1 MLITHAWLVVVK
13 RSRRKNGVRNR
24 GSGGWANRTDQA
36 YYAREDES
44 IKDAGIPH
52 CGRDFHDVEGT
63 ERARA
68 HPHGG
73 SREVRPEAFKRSVER
88 DRSRIGLPVRMN
100 ARRAPQTRYVPA
112 MLLSDRISSRL
123 VSPDIRCTKA
133 NSAAREARTTSHE
146 PQSRA
151 PALRIGFLV
160 YLGICVRDPR

>member
-24 GSGGWANRTDQA
+24 GSGGWTNRTGRA
-36 YYAREDES
+36 YYAREDERI
-44 IKDAGIPH
+44 IKNAGIPH
-52 CGRDFHDVEGT
+52 CGRDFHDVKGT
-63 ERARA
+63 ESI
-68 HPHGG
+68 HTTWIP
-73 SREVRPEAFKRSVER
+73 REVRPEAFKRSTER
-88 DRSRIGLPVRMN
+88 DRSRIGLPVRMS